1 MSTRLR
7 NAFTMLR
14 RTVPVIR
21 DGARGA
27 AVIVLLAGWYALLA
41 LEEDGKSA
49 DDLFERTGSGTMGE
63 VSRDSPAFALASELE
78 DALWELEQ
86 CPAEPDMDVAGRPGY
101 SVVLGYEWWDTDP
114 EGSGRKRGLQ
124 QTFAQLCLVA
134 EEQFASVPS
143 ADDVPWSEL
152 PEAAP
157 EWMSLDGP
165 TENVYLGTAG
175 GFHVF
180 GHMTVPMQEEIRS
193 RIGTSGGDDR
203 VNLLERQLKR
213 CRSDLAYQKMI
224 RMLAH
229 HGEAALPI
237 LQREIEWL
245 PLPQRRSAIY
255 SLMQIPGPESAGI
268 LRDLYQQDEMHEE
281 MAYLMRI
288 GPYRPDLE
296 DIYAEVRADAMN

>member
-7 NAFTMLR
+7 QAFIVLR
-14 RTVPVIR
+14 RAMPIVR
-21 DGARGA
+21 DGMSGA
-27 AVIVLLAGWYALLA
+27 IIIVAFAFWYFLLLL
-41 LEEDGKSA
+41 DDNGNSA
-49 DDLFERTGSGTMGE
+49 NNYFERVGSKTLGE
-63 VSRDSPAFALASELE
+63 VSQESPVFALVSPLE
-78 DALWELEQ
+78 DTLWELEL

-101 SVVLGYEWWDTDP
+101 CVVLGHEWRDGDSDGAGKSR
-114 EGSGRKRGLQ
+114 EIRK
-124 QTFAQLCLVA
+124 TFAQLCLTA
-134 EEQFASVPS
+134 EDQLASVPS
-143 ADDVPWSEL
+143 QDDILWREL

-237 LQREIEWL
+237 LRREIEWL

-268 LRDLYQQDEMHEE
+268 LRDLYLQDEMREE
-281 MAYLMRI
+281 ISYLFRI

-296 DIYAEVRADAMN
+296 DIHAEIRADAMN